1 MTAEDQIDK
10 LRNLL
15 READYAYYVDAQPT
29 LADSEYD
36 ALMAELIEL
45 EAENPDCYDENSPSQ
60 RVGGQPIDSFSAV
73 THSVPMQSINNTYSW
88 QDLEQWID
96 RTVSACSDEIDFVTD
111 PKIDGF
117 AISLRY
123 EHGKLVSAITR
134 GDGERGDDVT
144 AQVRKIRSI
153 PLILKHDESSKF
165 EVRGEIFMPNS
176 NFQALNALREKE
188 GKQLFANARNAA
200 FGTIKSLDTSVV
212 SERGLSFIAHGR
224 GQIDESL
231 DSKDWVSFSSKLK
244 SLGIPVSQSMTLCK
258 TKDEIRIEVEK
269 FEQDR
274 HEIGYGIDGLVI
286 RVNSFAQQEALGSTS
301 KSPRWCLAF
310 KYPAEQMETRLIGIE
325 WQVGKNGTLTPRAT
339 MEPITLAGTVVQH
352 ASLHNI
358 EEIRRKDIRI
368 GDIVVVEKA
377 GEIIPQVVSV
387 NKARRKVSL
396 SATVPPS
403 HCPTCNGPVEQ
414 EGPKLFCVNPECP
427 AQFREKIKW
436 FAKRDQMDIDG
447 LGDKVADQLIDAGL
461 VTDFSDL
468 YYLKFEDLI
477 SLEGF
482 AERSANLL
490 IDSICLSKKQ
500 GFSRVLASVG
510 IRLVGRATAQTIARV
525 YPSYDLLSKASKE
538 DLIDLQDVGEIT
550 AEVIFSFLH
559 SDQGL
564 QLFFKLEK
572 AGVLLE
578 TTEQIRRDSFFTGK
592 KVVLTGSLSGWSRGE
607 LKSELELRGAI
618 VANMVSKN
626 TDLVIAGDRAG
637 SKLAKAK
644 SLGIEVWDEQV
655 LAMNF
660 SE

>member
-1 MTAEDQIDK
+1 
-10 LRNLL
+10 
-15 READYAYYVDAQPT
+15 
-29 LADSEYD
+29 
-36 ALMAELIEL
+36 
-45 EAENPDCYDENSPSQ
+45 
-60 RVGGQPIDSFSAV
+60 
-73 THSVPMQSINNTYSW
+73 
-88 QDLEQWID
+88 
-96 RTVSACSDEIDFVTD
+96 
-111 PKIDGF
+111 
-117 AISLRY
+117 
-123 EHGKLVSAITR
+123 
-134 GDGERGDDVT
+134 
-144 AQVRKIRSI
+144 
-153 PLILKHDESSKF
+153 
-165 EVRGEIFMPNS
+165 
-176 NFQALNALREKE
+176 
-188 GKQLFANARNAA
+188 
-200 FGTIKSLDTSVV
+200 
-212 SERGLSFIAHGR
+212 
-224 GQIDESL
+224 
-231 DSKDWVSFSSKLK
+231 
-244 SLGIPVSQSMTLCK
+244 
-258 TKDEIRIEVEK
+258 
-269 FEQDR
+269 
-274 HEIGYGIDGLVI
+274 
-286 RVNSFAQQEALGSTS
+286 
-301 KSPRWCLAF
+301 
-310 KYPAEQMETRLIGIE
+310 
-325 WQVGKNGTLTPRAT
+325 
-339 MEPITLAGTVVQH
+339 
-352 ASLHNI
+352 
-358 EEIRRKDIRI
+358 
-368 GDIVVVEKA
+368 
-377 GEIIPQVVSV
+377 
-387 NKARRKVSL
+387 
-396 SATVPPS
+396 
-403 HCPTCNGPVEQ
+403 
-414 EGPKLFCVNPECP
+414 P